1 MLKIAVVENEEKD
14 MNVLCEYLRAYCGE
28 HGIDLVLNPFRDGVG
43 FVSDYQQGYDCIFL
57 DILMPHLDG
66 METAEKIR
74 ALDPLVPVV
83 FTTNMAQYAIRGYSV
98 NAMDFLV
105 KPLQYFDIVYEME
118 KILARKK
125 RRGGEDSLWIS
136 ADGQMRKVLFDD
148 ILYFDIVAHDICVH
162 LTDGSFSF
170 RGTLKSV
177 EEKLGAGRFSR
188 CNNCYIV
195 NLQKIR
201 SIGENDITLENGQIL
216 RISRP
221 RKKEFLQD
229 FAKFIG
235 RGEICG

>member
-14 MNVLCEYLRAYCGE
+14 MENLCGFLRQYCGE
-28 HGIDLVLNPFRDGVG
+28 NNIDLLLDTFQDGIG
-43 FVSDYQQGYDCIFL
+43 LASEYRGGYDCIFL
-57 DILMPHLDG
+57 DIMMPLLNG
-66 METAEKIR
+66 MDTAEKIR
-74 ALDPLVPVV
+74 TFDSSVPIV
-83 FTTNMAQYAIRGYSV
+83 FTTNLAQYAIRGYKV

-118 KILARKK
+118 KIRARQKK
-125 RRGGEDSLWIS
+125 RAGDDYLWLS
-136 ADGQMRKVLFDD
+136 YDGQKRKVLFDD
-148 ILYFDIVAHDICVH
+148 ILYIDIIAHDICVH
-162 LTDGSFSF
+162 LRNESISF

-177 EEKLGAGRFSR
+177 EEKLGDGRFSR

-201 SIGENDITLENGQIL
+201 SITDNDVCLENGQTL

-235 RGEICG
+235 GGEIR